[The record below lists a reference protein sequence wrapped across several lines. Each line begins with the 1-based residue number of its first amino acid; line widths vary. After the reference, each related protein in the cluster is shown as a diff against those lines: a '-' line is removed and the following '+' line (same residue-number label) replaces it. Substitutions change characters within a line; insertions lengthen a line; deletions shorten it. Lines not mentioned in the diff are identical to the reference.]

1 MFGLTTI
8 LILGT
13 LAQSA
18 LGTVRDV
25 PDSRTIGLKFGDTAN
40 DYVLFQPAM
49 EPLEES
55 FTVCGWV
62 RKLLSGYN
70 RRGWFA
76 YGTSTHNEEI
86 YISDNGDNRIFG
98 VHVDMSSKVAG
109 ALGAWKHHCITWSAT
124 SQVYQVYYEGEL
136 IETKA
141 TASGTKLGMDGYMV
155 FGNEFDSYGGGFVD
169 AESFAGELFKAN
181 VFNRELSS
189 KEIKE
194 MNSEGFCSE
203 VEEKYGRTR
212 YLKWSDFLL
221 EERSGNVTE
230 IDVGCGTKTKGSRWD
245 VLFLESFYNK
255 VLTKELLESLRSN
268 WNVLG

>member
-25 PDSRTIGLKFGDTAN
+25 PDSRTIGLKFGDTAK
-40 DYVLFQPAM
+40 DHVLFQPAM

-62 RKLLSGYN
+62 RKLLSGD
-70 RRGWFA
+70 RRWFA
-76 YGTSTHNEEI
+76 YGTSADTQEI
-86 YISDNGDNRIFG
+86 FISDNGHNHIFG
-98 VHVDMSSKVAG
+98 VHLDMTSKVAG
-109 ALGAWKHHCITWSAT
+109 ALGAWRHHCITWSAT
-124 SQVYQVYYEGEL
+124 SKVYQAYYEGKL
-136 IETKA
+136 IGTTA

-155 FGNEFDSYGGGFVD
+155 FGNEFDSYGGGFKD
-169 AESFAGELFKAN
+169 EESFAGELFKAN

-189 KEIKE
+189 EEINE

-230 IDVGCGTKTKGSRWD
+230 INVGCGTKRIGSRWD